1 MQSFETKTGL
11 RGVVFESDLEI
22 AIMYKLLNKSGDVKD
37 AILEDN
43 ETNETVNDW
52 ISSADLW
59 RLRKIAME
67 MFLSVER
74 LVDGDAQVQ

>member
-59 RLRKIAME
+59 RLRKIDME

-74 LVDGDAQVQ
+74 LVEGDAQVQ

>member
-59 RLRKIAME
+59 RLRKIDME